1 MVLVAWL
8 EAVQIRMNPTTHT
21 YIETHIILSNSTC
34 EVTFYFHDLRALYT
48 TAPFHKV
55 LHFDLKSQNTF
66 LRDVTEI
73 NIKIASYTLYPKKTI
88 IYYNFLTK
96 RIWNDAWSE

>member
-34 EVTFYFHDLRALYT
+34 EVTFYVHDLRALYT

-55 LHFDLKSQNTF
+55 LHFDLKFTKYISQRCYRNKHKNRF
-66 LRDVTEI
+66 L
-73 NIKIASYTLYPKKTI
+73 YTLP
-88 IYYNFLTK
+88 
-96 RIWNDAWSE
+96 